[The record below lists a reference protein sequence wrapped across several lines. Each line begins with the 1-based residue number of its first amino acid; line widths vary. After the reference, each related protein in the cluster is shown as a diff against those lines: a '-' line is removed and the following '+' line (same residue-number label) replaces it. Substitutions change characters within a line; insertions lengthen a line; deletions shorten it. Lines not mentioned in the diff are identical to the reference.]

1 MSIMYQFLDRS
12 TVTLSAPHHFLIVS
26 ARIWAL
32 SAAFQ
37 RCAFST
43 LAPRFDKLGLL
54 DTLPHFHTLMGILNT
69 ESLWR
74 LELAPPCRETID
86 DDEAM
91 LLNLIEAAA
100 EGGAGLHRTAEAL
113 VGDTPALAALV
124 DTARRVVA
132 EVSAAGPL
140 RDQTS

>member
-1 MSIMYQFLDRS
+1 MYEFLDRS

-43 LAPRFDKLGLL
+43 LAPRFDKIGLM
-54 DTLPHFHTLMGILNT
+54 DTLPHFHRLMSVLNT
-69 ESLWR
+69 EGVWR
-74 LELAPPCRETID
+74 LELGPPCRETID
-86 DDEAM
+86 DDEAV
-91 LLNLIEAAA
+91 LLNLIQAAA
-100 EGGAGLHRTAEAL
+100 EGGPALHRTAEAL
-113 VGDTPALAALV
+113 VGDTPALAVLV
-124 DTARRVVA
+124 EAAHRVVA

-140 RDQTS
+140 RDQAG